1 MAEGAGARTVTVCFG
16 TWQYHVMSGALSLQ
30 LAQVQEIVDLSATQS
45 FSSSSDQFDWFRNI
59 EIERHPARSS

>member
-1 MAEGAGARTVTVCFG
+1 MNCDSMFPG

-45 FSSSSDQFDWFRNI
+45 FSSSS
-59 EIERHPARSS
+59 A